1 MEPLVLTART
11 LVSALGAGLAATL
24 AALRARRSG
33 LRPCDFADI
42 RHGYIGRVAEVEEA
56 VLPPALEHFTCR
68 NNALA
73 AMALA
78 TDGFAEALARARAR
92 YGPERI
98 AVVVGTST
106 SGVLATEEA
115 YRQRDP
121 TDGALPATFDF
132 EHTHELGSLARF
144 VRAALGLSG
153 PALTLS
159 TACASSARAFV
170 DAAYLLATGMADAA
184 VVGGA
189 DSLCRLTLR
198 GFSALELVS
207 ARPCRPCD
215 AKRDGLSI
223 GEAAGFVLLERASAG
238 LHGCSVALFGC
249 GASSDGY
256 HLSAPHPEGAGAI
269 AAMRAALQS
278 ARLRPS
284 SIDYINLHGTG
295 TVANDAVEDKAVFA
309 VFGDQIPVS
318 STKGFTGHTLGAA
331 GIVEAIITT
340 LAIEHGFLPGCLN
353 VSEVDPS
360 FRAEVLTENRNAEVR
375 YALSNSFG
383 FGGSNCSLIFGLT
396 PSERV

>member
-1 MEPLVLTART
+1 MKPLMITART
-11 LVSALGAGLAATL
+11 LVSALGTGLAATL
-24 AALRARRSG
+24 AALRARQSG

-42 RHGYIGRVAEVEEA
+42 RHGYIGRVEAVEET
-56 VLPPALEHFTCR
+56 VFPPALARFACR

-115 YRQRDP
+115 YRQRDSAS
-121 TDGALPATFDF
+121 GALPATFDF

-144 VRAALGLSG
+144 VRAALRLSG

-170 DAAYLLATGMADAA
+170 DAAYLLAAGVADAA

-207 ARPCRPCD
+207 PRPCRPCD

-223 GEAAGFVLLERASAG
+223 GEAAGFVLLERAFAG
-238 LHGCSVALFGC
+238 QRSCPVALFGC
-249 GASSDGY
+249 GTSSDGH

-269 AAMRAALQS
+269 LAMQAALQS

-295 TVANDAVEDKAVFA
+295 TVANDAMEDKAVFA
-309 VFGDQIPVS
+309 VFGDQVPVS

-353 VSEVDPS
+353 VSEVDPF
-360 FRAEVLTENRNAEVR
+360 FRAEVLTENRNTEVR

-383 FGGSNCSLIFGLT
+383 FGGSNCSLIFGLA
-396 PSERV
+396 PSERA